1 MNDASHE
8 AGHSPIAG
16 SADCYGADFRICF
29 SRSDR
34 WQVAML
40 SERARR
46 WAGQNLNSDLYDVS
60 HTELTTDLEG
70 VNSLLHRAR
79 MAGLASEY
87 VGPFESVRL

>member
-1 MNDASHE
+1 MNDASRD
-8 AGHSPIAG
+8 AADSPIAG
-16 SADCYGADFRICF
+16 SAECYGADFRVCF
-29 SRSDR
+29 SRSEG

-46 WAGQNLNSDLYDVS
+46 WAGQNLNSDLYDMS
-60 HTELTTDLEG
+60 HTELTTNLQG

-87 VGPFESVRL
+87 VGPFQSVRL